1 MNYDKL
7 EKALVNLKLQ
17 FQNYQTPKPRDV
29 LDQEAI
35 EESVIQRFEICY
47 DLLWKNLKRHMTEVL
62 GLSGTP
68 NSPKPVLRIAY
79 ENNLLPSAE
88 CLERWITYA
97 AIRVETAHIY
107 SKEVKQRA
115 LDHMDGFITDA
126 VRVYEAITGTK
137 WQQ

>member
-1 MNYDKL
+1 MSYEKL
-7 EKALVNLKLQ
+7 EKALINLKLQ

-29 LDQEAI
+29 LDQEAV

-47 DLLWKNLKRHMTEVL
+47 DVLWKDLKRHMTEVL
-62 GLSGTP
+62 GLSGIP
-68 NSPKPVLRIAY
+68 SSPKPVFRIAY
-79 ENNLLPSAE
+79 ENNLIPSTD

-97 AIRVETAHIY
+97 VIRVETTHIY
-107 SKEVKQRA
+107 SKEVKQKA

-126 VRVYEAITGTK
+126 VSIYEAITGIK